1 VTVNGRV
8 VTELGTKA
16 SPSRDRITVDG
27 KPIQLAQDLV
37 YLILHKPVGVVTT
50 MSDPQGRPSI
60 GTMIAGMRPRVYPIG
75 RLDFHSAGLLLLSND
90 GELALR
96 LTHPRYGIRKT
107 YRVKVKGDIN
117 TESLDVLRQGVPLS
131 DGRTQPAFVRVAERS
146 ERKAWIEITIAEGK
160 HRQVRRMC
168 EHVGLSVE
176 KLVRTRLGPITLGN
190 LLPSNFRQLTS
201 DEVAKLRRAVG
212 LSSTSFAHKPHRGTA
227 HAGAGVPPRRSPRS

>member
-1 VTVNGRV
+1 M

-27 KPIQLAQDLV
+27 KPVHLAQDLV
-37 YLILHKPVGVVTT
+37 YLILHKPIGVVTT

-60 GTMIAGMRPRVYPIG
+60 GQMIAGMRPRVYPIG
-75 RLDFHSAGLLLLSND
+75 RLDFHTAGLLLLSND

-107 YRVKVKGDIN
+107 YRVKVKGDVN
-117 TESLDVLRQGVPLS
+117 SEALDVLRRGVPLS
-131 DGRTQPAFVRVAERS
+131 DGRTQPAFVRIAERS

-201 DEVAKLRRAVG
+201 EEVSKLRRAVG
-212 LSSTSFAHKPHRGTA
+212 L
-227 HAGAGVPPRRSPRS
+227 RSASR

>member
-1 VTVNGRV
+1 MNGRV

-16 SPSRDRITVDG
+16 NPSRDRIMVDG
-27 KPIQLAQDLV
+27 QPIHLADDLV

-60 GTMIAGMRPRVYPIG
+60 GSMIAGMRPRVYPIG

-117 TESLDVLRQGVPLS
+117 TEVLDVLRHGVPLS

-176 KLVRTRLGPITLGN
+176 KLVRTRLGPLSLGN
-190 LLPSNFRQLTS
+190 LPPSQFRQLK
-201 DEVAKLRRAVG
+201 EPEIRKLRHAVG
-212 LSSTSFAHKPHRGTA
+212 LHQERK
-227 HAGAGVPPRRSPRS
+227 AGERTTGERKARERKAGERKT

>member
-1 VTVNGRV
+1 VKVNGRV
-8 VTELGTKA
+8 VKELGTKA

-60 GTMIAGMRPRVYPIG
+60 GEMIAGMRPRVYPIG

-107 YRVKVKGDIN
+107 YRVKVKGDVN
-117 TESLDVLRQGVPLS
+117 PESLDVLRRGVPLS
-131 DGRTQPAFVRVAERS
+131 DGRTQPAFVRIAERS

-190 LLPSNFRQLTS
+190 LPPSNFRELTGE
-201 DEVAKLRRAVG
+201 EVQKLRRAVG
-212 LSSTSFAHKPHRGTA
+212 LHS
-227 HAGAGVPPRRSPRS
+227 PRR